1 MLKEFDKRRRYI
13 VGELSAIR
21 DITCAMPSG
30 AFYAFPNTSQIYG
43 RRFGSKEI
51 SSSRDLALYLL
62 EEAHVALVHGEAFGD
77 DDYLRI
83 SYATS
88 MEDIKKGVE
97 RIREAIS
104 KLEVTAR

>member
-1 MLKEFDKRRRYI
+1 
-13 VGELSAIR
+13 
-21 DITCAMPSG
+21 
-30 AFYAFPNTSQIYG
+30 YAFPNTSQIYG
-43 RRFGSKEI
+43 RRFKDKEI

-77 DDYLRI
+77 DDYLRL

-88 MEDIKKGVE
+88 LDDIRKGVE

-104 KLEVTAR
+104 KLEAPA